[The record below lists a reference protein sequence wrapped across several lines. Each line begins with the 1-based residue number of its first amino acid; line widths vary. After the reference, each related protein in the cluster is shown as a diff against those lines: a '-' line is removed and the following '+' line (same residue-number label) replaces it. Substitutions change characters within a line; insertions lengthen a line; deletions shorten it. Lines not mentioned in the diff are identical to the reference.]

1 MGKSFWKRLA
11 SWVTAGCFAVGM
23 LSATVGAEETETK
36 TYLALGDSIST
47 GYRLNNPQQ
56 ESFPALV
63 AEDCGFTLVSQA
75 QDGETSATLL
85 GKLTSGA
92 LADDVAKADVITLT
106 IGGNDLM
113 NALYSYL
120 SEKTGGLM
128 NAEQIQAALESGNT
142 QVIATAAQV
151 LPGFA
156 ESAEAKD
163 ALTQFTVNL
172 AGILKAIETRNPEAR
187 IIITT
192 QYNPYSYFATQY
204 GTMVPQAATI
214 SSAFE
219 AGIGAINTVIRAVA
233 GDKYLVADVYTAFAN
248 AEQNPC
254 NASVSMGM
262 PLKIDLDFHPN
273 AFGHTLIAG
282 VVKEVITKA
291 ETEDNNKALLE
302 STAAMLQMMLPKE
315 PLEVP
320 QAMVNTQEA
329 AEALAQQQVVAMV
342 QKYLPTGMTA
352 SVSITDFQAA
362 TDGTADVPAGVDGG
376 FSVQITL
383 ELNGLTAEAG
393 MVPAVIT
400 ATVYVPPVEEPS
412 QDEESSSST
421 SQEESSSES
430 SEESNSEPQEN
441 SSSKVEEDSSNSQP
455 DKGETSSSEK
465 ENAATSP
472 ETGNTLNVIP
482 YAVCIVAAGAFVVLL
497 RRKAIVK

>member
-113 NALYSYL
+113 NTLYSYL

-156 ESAEAKD
+156 ESAEAQA
-163 ALTQFTVNL
+163 ALAQFAGNL
-172 AGILKAIETRNPEAR
+172 TGIVTAIETINPDAQ

-192 QYNPYSYFATQY
+192 QYNPYAYFAKQY
-204 GTMVPQAATI
+204 GSMVSQAATI
-214 SSAFE
+214 SNAFE
-219 AGIGAINTVIRAVA
+219 AGIGALNTVIRTVA
-233 GDKYLVADVYTAFAN
+233 GDQCLVADVYTAFAN

-254 NASVSMGM
+254 NASVAMGM
-262 PLKIDLDFHPN
+262 PPVIDLDFHPN
-273 AFGHTLIAG
+273 AFGHNLIAET
-282 VVKEVITKA
+282 VTEVINGA
-291 ETEDNNKALLE
+291 QADADKALLE
-302 STAAMLQMMLPKE
+302 STIATLQAFLPKE
-315 PLEVP
+315 PLEVS
-320 QAMVNTQEA
+320 QAVVNTQEA
-329 AEALAQQQVVAMV
+329 AMVLAQQQVVAML
-342 QKYLPTGMTA
+342 QPMLPTGMTA
-352 SVSITDFQAA
+352 TVAVADFQAA
-362 TDGTADVPAGVDGG
+362 VAGTAEVPTGTNGSFSVKIALEFNGMTADVGA
-376 FSVQITL
+376 
-383 ELNGLTAEAG
+383 
-393 MVPAVIT
+393 VPAVIT
-400 ATVYVPPVEEPS
+400 AAAYTPPTEEPS
-412 QDEESSSST
+412 EDEGNSSSETEEDSSSST
-421 SQEESSSES
+421 VEEDSSSES
-430 SEESNSEPQEN
+430 GEE
-441 SSSKVEEDSSNSQP
+441 SSKVEEDSSSEA
-455 DKGETSSSEK
+455 DKGEVSSPEK
-465 ENAATSP
+465 ENATTSP
-472 ETGNTLNVIP
+472 ETGNTLNDIP